1 MQKKQIYVVLPND
14 TAEEVDIV
22 LLNVGNGGK
31 ENGQIGSTGENW
43 QDMRWYRLNTF
54 YFSLHTFFTIFILN
68 SYNP

>member
-22 LLNVGNGGK
+22 LLNVGIGGK

-43 QDMRWYRLNTF
+43 RGMRFNGKNNKKDFYKETF
-54 YFSLHTFFTIFILN
+54 CLLI
-68 SYNP
+68 